1 MSMDDSIDFTV
12 GLLRQVAK
20 ELQALTPE
28 QRLAIA
34 DGSAKLK
41 LVVEAPPPKKEV
53 AVATSVKTDE
63 LRAKLEECKSRD
75 EARAVLGEL
84 KMSKKE
90 LQRVSRELD
99 LPVPRDD
106 DTERLVDRIVESV
119 VGFRLRSMAIQG
131 KADDAAQPKDEAP
144 KN

>member
-12 GLLRQVAK
+12 GLMRHIAK

-41 LVVEAPPPKKEV
+41 LVVEAPPPKKET
-53 AVATSVKTDE
+53 AVATSVKAVE
-63 LRAKLEECKSRD
+63 LQAKLEECKSRD
-75 EARAVLGEL
+75 EARAILGEL

-106 DTERLVDRIVESV
+106 DIERLVDRIVESV

-131 KADDAAQPKDEAP
+131 KSDDAVPKDDAP
-144 KN
+144 MN